1 MTERLAEWEIPQE
14 FAMPAGVEFPQL
26 AGSDNFDVTTLDPP
40 VPVGEAYMM
49 GMEPIEFIMGPV
61 GSAKTTCSVFRIIAF
76 SLRMPP
82 CRDGITRVRGCV
94 VHENLRSLYRTAV
107 PSLQQF
113 FKPGAPGVQFAG
125 GQDRPL
131 QAVLRFRTPRGRQL
145 QIVIDGFGITKDT
158 MESHMR
164 GYQMNFGWC
173 VEADQLDAEVPAFI
187 YSRVAQGRYPG
198 KAMLQDPDAEIP
210 GSVWGDLNPPLISN
224 YVYTDFV
231 ESPRPGYKLHRQ
243 PGGLNDAAENR
254 KFVTRKSYEQLALT
268 LPPDKKRRM
277 VDAEFGLVGDGALVY
292 PSYNHSIHCS
302 REPMKPLDIPLRLG
316 FDGGGTPAMIV
327 AQYTPTGRMLW
338 LDELT
343 TEPGT
348 GAGRFTEYVIDLLQ
362 SKYRGLPVLMGW
374 CDPSAFYG
382 ADRTAGELTM
392 PEMISK
398 ALGVPVLPTD
408 SNDPSARQESVDWF
422 IRRGLD
428 DQNMPYFQHCKTMK
442 MVVRGFQGGFV
453 MEKNKHDTS
462 DRIAFRKNPVSH
474 PHEAGQYVCYGSRG
488 HANMI
493 NDAAR
498 AGRPRDNVVVL
509 GSVRVNSD
517 FNP

>member
-1 MTERLAEWEIPQE
+1 MSEWIIPNE
-14 FAMPAGVEFPQL
+14 FSLPAGTTLPQL
-26 AGSDNFDVTTLDPP
+26 LPGDIDVMNMAPP
-40 VPVGEAYMM
+40 GPVGEAYMM

-61 GSAKTTCSVFRIIAF
+61 GSAKTTCSVFRILAF

-82 CRDGITRVRGCV
+82 CKDGVIRVRGCV
-94 VHENLRSLYRTAV
+94 VHENLRALYRTAL

-113 FKPGAPGVQFAG
+113 FKPGAPGVHYSG

-131 QAVLRFRTPRGRQL
+131 QLVLRFRTPQHREV
-145 QIVIDGFGITKDT
+145 QIIVDGFGITKDT
-158 MESHMR
+158 MEGHMR

-173 VEADQLDAEVPAFI
+173 VEADQLDKEVPEFI
-187 YSRVAQGRYPG
+187 YSRVAQERYPG
-198 KAMLQDPDAEIP
+198 KGLLADPHAPVP

-231 ESPRPGYKLHRQ
+231 EKPRPGYRLHRQ
-243 PGGLNDAAENR
+243 PGGLDDKAENR
-254 KFVTRKSYEQLALT
+254 TFVTREIYVKLAAT
-268 LPPDKKRRM
+268 LSPDKKRRM

-302 REPMKPLDIPLRLG
+302 RDILQPLDCPLRLG

-348 GAGRFTEYVIDLLQ
+348 GAGRFTEYVVDLLQ
-362 SKYRGLPVLMGW
+362 AKYRGLPVTMGW

-382 ADRTAGELTM
+382 ADRKAGELTM
-392 PEMISK
+392 PEMVSK
-398 ALGVPVLPTD
+398 ALGVPILPTD

-422 IRRGLD
+422 VRRGLD
-428 DQNMPYFQHCKTMK
+428 DQGLPYFQHCKSMK
-442 MVVRGFQGGFV
+442 MITRGFQGGFV
-453 MEKNKHDTS
+453 IEKNQHDTS

-488 HANMI
+488 HAGII

-498 AGRPRDNVVVL
+498 AGRPGNVVPISH
-509 GSVRVNSD
+509 GRGPTRD
-517 FNP
+517 FNL